1 VSTRPA
7 PRPPIASKAEA
18 ESLLLGLLETMDT
31 LLYVIQAESSLV
43 RLGRTLEAGRMS
55 ADKAEFARR
64 YVVAFQRVQVDAKT
78 IRRLAPELV
87 AKVIDRHHAFRAE
100 LQLNMTVLATARA
113 VAENVMQEIGEA
125 VARQDSPIAYE
136 RKGGLKRTTARTAKP
151 VALSRTV

>member
-1 VSTRPA
+1 MSAKPA
-7 PRPPIASKAEA
+7 PRPQVASKAEA

-55 ADKAEFARR
+55 ADKAELARR
-64 YVVAFQRVQVDAKT
+64 FVVAFQKVQSDAKA
-78 IRRLAPELV
+78 IRKLAPELV
-87 AKVIDRHHAFRAE
+87 DRVIERHHAFRAE

-113 VAENVMQEIGEA
+113 VAEAVMQEIGDA

-136 RKGGLKRTTARTAKP
+136 RKGALKRTTARTAKP
-151 VALSRTV
+151 VAISRTV